1 MKISVGDK
9 VGPSTVLSFERKD
22 DSKGFNRIFL
32 TTDHGDMML
41 PASFDFE
48 DMKSDQMDEL
58 VKACERAAWFCAR
71 QAEGYYQL

>member
-22 DSKGFNRIFL
+22 DSKGRNRIFL

-41 PASFDFE
+41 PSSFDFD
-48 DMKSDQMDEL
+48 DMKSAQMEEL
-58 VKACERAAWFCAR
+58 VAACERAARFCERLA
-71 QAEGYYQL
+71 AGYYES